1 MEGCG
6 RAMTT
11 LFFYCQHSVGMG
23 HFVRAATL
31 AERLADA
38 FHVVFVNGG
47 PMPEGVPFPE
57 RVERI
62 DLWPL
67 GMRDDGSLFSPDA
80 TRSVDAALERRRE
93 VMLDLLRTR
102 EPGVL
107 LIELFPFGRR
117 KFAPELIPLL
127 EAARATRPAR
137 PRIVCSVRDLLVTAR
152 AAQQRFDDWAQ
163 GVCDRYFDLVLV
175 HADPSFASLEESF
188 QPTRPLSVPV
198 RYTGFVTRSASFA
211 ADEHRLREGLIVSA
225 GGGIVGEPL
234 FRAAVNA
241 HRITYPTLGLTTT
254 IVAGPFA
261 PLSVV
266 SWLNEAARTTEGLRV
281 LSHVPD
287 LGDRFGAAR
296 ASVSQCGYNTM
307 LDVIRSGVPALVVP
321 FAAGRENEQT
331 RRAQRLADLG
341 LVQWTDPSE
350 LTPDRLARAVATLL
364 DFRPA
369 RGALSL
375 NGAEVSTR
383 MLVEE
388 VVGHA
393 HV

>member
-1 MEGCG
+1 MI
-6 RAMTT
+6 TF
-11 LFFYCQHSVGMG
+11 LFYCQHSLGMG
-23 HFVRAATL
+23 HFMRAATL

-38 FHVVFVNGG
+38 FHVIFVNGG
-47 PMPEGVPFPE
+47 PLPKGVPFPE

-62 DLWPL
+62 DLPPL
-67 GMRDDGSLFSPDA
+67 GMRDDGSLFVPDA
-80 TRSVDAALERRRE
+80 TLSVDAALECRRD

-102 EPGVL
+102 QPGVL

-117 KFAPELIPLL
+117 KFVPELIPLL
-127 EAARATRPAR
+127 EAAHATRACR

-152 AAQQRFDDWAQ
+152 VGQQRFDDWAQ

-188 QPTRPLSVPV
+188 HPTRPVTVPV
-198 RYTGFVTRSASFA
+198 RYTGFVTRSEPIAS
-211 ADEHRLREGLIVSA
+211 DEHRLREGLIVSA
-225 GGGIVGEPL
+225 GGGVVGEPL
-234 FRAAVNA
+234 FRAAVEA
-241 HRITYPTLGLTTT
+241 HSINWPTLGLATT

-261 PLSVV
+261 PSRVV
-266 SWLNEAARTTEGLRV
+266 SWLIETAQKTEGLRV

-287 LGDRFGAAR
+287 LGDCFRGAR
-296 ASVSQCGYNTM
+296 ASINQCGYNTM

-321 FAAGRENEQT
+321 FAAGREDEQT

-341 LVQWTDPSE
+341 LVRWMDPRE
-350 LTPDRLARAVATLL
+350 LTPDRLARAVAALL

-375 NGAEVSTR
+375 NGAEVSAR